1 MTENNYERLMYN
13 RLIPISVDWDYN
25 KIYFIDLD
33 KNEFDDRV
41 KGDFKL
47 DDLEG
52 NILDRNLLYHDIIYK
67 DISLSLIF
75 FKDHKKLSPRRMA
88 LIRRFFMVDGV
99 YTISQLSELLGVVN
113 EDEEYSKTVDIIRS
127 YFHRMNRLYKILNFN
142 KSEIPIE
149 TILYDKR
156 RGES

>member
-1 MTENNYERLMYN
+1 MTENNYERMMYN

-113 EDEEYSKTVDIIRS
+113 EDEEYTKTVDIIRS